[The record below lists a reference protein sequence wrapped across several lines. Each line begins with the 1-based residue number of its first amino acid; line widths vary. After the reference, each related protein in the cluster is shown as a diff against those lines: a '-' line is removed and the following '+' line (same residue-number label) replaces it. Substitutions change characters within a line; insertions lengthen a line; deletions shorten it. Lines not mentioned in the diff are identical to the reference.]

1 MISLERQEN
10 IAVERDTLPESYR
23 TVLRRSSSV
32 VVFSWRTKCAGRAGL
47 VTYSTAFQL
56 SASPRLP
63 RQHGPL
69 SRRILSPKVHSY
81 PVCIQASHQNTG
93 LGLWDMFVE
102 YHLWNPRVRC
112 ENFCD
117 KNCIAELR
125 KVATL
130 AHAIN
135 DNCICS
141 GEMGI
146 LLVANVLEKTIFGPF
161 AFRIPQVF

>member
-1 MISLERQEN
+1 ME
-10 IAVERDTLPESYR
+10 P
-23 TVLRRSSSV
+23 
-32 VVFSWRTKCAGRAGL
+32 
-47 VTYSTAFQL
+47 
-56 SASPRLP
+56 
-63 RQHGPL
+63 
-69 SRRILSPKVHSY
+69 
-81 PVCIQASHQNTG
+81 TG
-93 LGLWDMFVE
+93 T
-102 YHLWNPRVRC
+102 C

-146 LLVANVLEKTIFGPF
+146 LHVPIVLEKTIFGPF

>member
-1 MISLERQEN
+1 MLGL
-10 IAVERDTLPESYR
+10 IAAITILPHLLCCSRPVTSCLWAAMLYYALKKDRGKSDTTECVLKSDFVIDFKKHIFLSYK
-23 TVLRRSSSV
+23 S
-32 VVFSWRTKCAGRAGL
+32 KL
-47 VTYSTAFQL
+47 VNV
-56 SASPRLP
+56 P
-63 RQHGPL
+63 
-69 SRRILSPKVHSY
+69 
-81 PVCIQASHQNTG
+81 HQNTG

-146 LLVANVLEKTIFGPF
+146 LHVPYVLEKTIFGPF

>member
-1 MISLERQEN
+1 M
-10 IAVERDTLPESYR
+10 D
-23 TVLRRSSSV
+23 
-32 VVFSWRTKCAGRAGL
+32 
-47 VTYSTAFQL
+47 
-56 SASPRLP
+56 
-63 RQHGPL
+63 
-69 SRRILSPKVHSY
+69 
-81 PVCIQASHQNTG
+81 
-93 LGLWDMFVE
+93 
-102 YHLWNPRVRC
+102 PRVRC

-146 LLVANVLEKTIFGPF
+146 LHVPNVLENIFGPF